1 MSSNPFV
8 LPAEQYK
15 RTINPIVD
23 YVEQTAYFISTHTGK
38 AIEECQAFVKAKLR
52 DRTFP
57 KITDP
62 KIRYFERQDNGD
74 RIGVDGTLSNYISST
89 LAENDLIAPS
99 LTTYINPD
107 IKESLL
113 VSYID
118 DNVKGRSIAKKAM
131 FAAKAAGNK
140 DLEIIKNT
148 EQTNRKLSNNAIS
161 GAHVSKSTPLANKTA
176 HSTLTSN
183 CRSTSG
189 YGNANNEKL
198 LTGNRHYWNAA
209 VTLNNVVSIVSHSN
223 YPVLES
229 VINKYNIHY
238 PTVEEAIECIE
249 YSTKLYWNNAKSM
262 ETIRQFLNKLSPIQL
277 AAFVYT
283 GDLYH
288 LRKHNQELVRV
299 FVDRLSTKVE
309 NNDTI
314 ADTFDYIKKSNEDQV
329 NLAHQICAEQMKGKG
344 KDYGAIKGTE
354 ELRILAATTAHI
366 HQTILDYGDLIG
378 AFLVTDNMP
387 ASVAYFPESIRRSAI
402 TSDTDSTIFTAEEW
416 VLWFTGSYEF
426 SDKANSIGS
435 TMIYLASQAITHI
448 LAMMSANF
456 GIQKK
461 RLFQIAMKNEFKFD
475 VFVPTN
481 VAKHYY
487 AAISCQEGNVF
498 KEDEYEIKG
507 VHLKSSNSP
516 KIITKTASTLMENI
530 MKTVKAGKKIK
541 ITEILKEI
549 ADIERNIFKSIR
561 SGDLEF
567 FRLAEIKKPDAYVKS
582 PEESPYGYHMF
593 WTETFA
599 PKYGMF
605 GEPPYQAIR
614 IATTLD
620 NPTLTKE
627 WLENMKDKELS
638 ARLKDWFARNDKV
651 KLPSLLLPV
660 EATKVNGIPQ
670 EIIDIIDV
678 RKIVYN
684 LCKIFYLILE
694 TLGFYI
700 CNDNITK
707 LVSDFH

>member
-8 LPAEQYK
+8 LSPDSYV
-15 RTINPIVD
+15 RTINPIGD
-23 YVEQTAYFISTHTGK
+23 YVEQVATYLALQTGK
-38 AIEECQAFVKAKLR
+38 SIEECRTFTKTKLR
-52 DRTFP
+52 DKTFP
-57 KITDP
+57 QIRDP
-62 KIRYFERQDNGD
+62 KIRFYERQENGD
-74 RIGVDGTLSNYISST
+74 RIGVDGTLGGYISAS
-89 LAENDLIAPS
+89 LAAKDLIAPS
-99 LTTYINPD
+99 MTTYINPD

-131 FAAKAAGNK
+131 FVAKAAGNK

-198 LTGNRHYWNAA
+198 LTGNRHYWNAS
-209 VTLNNVVSIVSHSN
+209 VTLNNIVSIVSHSD
-223 YPVLES
+223 YAVLQETMD
-229 VINKYNIHY
+229 KYNLHY
-238 PTVEEAIECIE
+238 PTVEETMECIE
-249 YSTKLYWNNAKSM
+249 YSSKLYWTNKTSS
-262 ETIRQFLNKLSPIQL
+262 EKIKELLEKLSPIQR

-288 LRKHNQELVRV
+288 LRKHNSALIYA
-299 FVDRLSTKVE
+299 FVDKLSTKIE
-309 NNDTI
+309 IDPTI
-314 ADTFDYIKKSNEDQV
+314 DDAFGYVKQSNEDQL
-329 NLAHQICAEQMKGKG
+329 NLAHQICAEEMKGKG
-344 KDYGAIKGTE
+344 KDYAAIKGTK
-354 ELRILAATTAHI
+354 ELTTLAATTAHI
-366 HQTILDYGDLIG
+366 FRTITEYSDFIK
-378 AFLVTDNMP
+378 AFLVTNNMP
-387 ASVAYFPESIRRSAI
+387 ASVAYFPESIRRSAL

-416 VLWFTGSYEF
+416 VQWFTGSYAF
-426 SDKANSIGS
+426 NDKANSIGS

-456 GIQKK
+456 GIQQK

-516 KIITKTASTLMENI
+516 KSIVKKASTMMENI
-530 MKTVKAGKKIK
+530 MKTVKAGEKIK
-541 ITEILKEI
+541 ITNILKEI
-549 ADIERNIFKSIR
+549 ADTERNIFESIK

-582 PEESPYGYHMF
+582 AEESPYGYHMF
-593 WTETFA
+593 WMETMSA
-599 PKYGMF
+599 KYGVYS
-605 GEPPYQAIR
+605 EPPYQAIR

-627 WLENMKDKELS
+627 WMENMEDKELS
-638 ARLKDWFARNDKV
+638 ARIKDWFIRNDKV
-651 KLPSLLLPV
+651 KLPSLLIPV
-660 EATKVNGIPQ
+660 EAIKVNGIPK
-670 EIIDIIDV
+670 EIIDIIDI

-700 CNDNITK
+700 CNDSITK
-707 LVSDFH
+707 LVSDFY